1 MKNWKDYGRAI
12 IMFDEALGKFKESNY
27 DKELALDTYNKVL
40 AVLNHEF
47 LMTSLNCRNQNLWM
61 SFTYYLRN
69 LWTIIMEELVKK
81 FCLSLCDL
89 NKHQEVKI
97 NWPLFLLGIQI
108 NNSIIII

>member
-47 LMTSLNCRNQNLWM
+47 LNDKPELQKSEFMDKLYVLSQKLMDYHNGIISKDVL
-61 SFTYYLRN
+61 LRF
-69 LWTIIMEELVKK
+69 M
-81 FCLSLCDL
+81 
-89 NKHQEVKI
+89 
-97 NWPLFLLGIQI
+97 
-108 NNSIIII
+108 